1 MCKIKSRFHWK
12 IFYHHL
18 CKYQRKRDIL
28 SCINYHYFKRWE
40 VLSWHRV
47 GKLWYIF
54 HYMQILWDS
63 STSSTHW
70 PQCLHLT
77 PEVTK
82 LLSSF
87 LHFLLSCLFLF
98 ILQKVVHKSK
108 CTIPVWKSTIAFVYS
123 IEMAWTK
130 SKIFRDGESTSY
142 KSRLSYKSWHQ
153 NTYLVSRWFD
163 HY

>member
-1 MCKIKSRFHWK
+1 MFNLPVNAPLSSLCMFFTVFKMIGREQSRLHHDTPSFGFSKVRKTIMHKIQNMCKIKSRFHWK

-28 SCINYHYFKRWE
+28 SCINYHYFKCWE

-47 GKLWYIF
+47 DKLSYIF

-63 STSSTHW
+63 STLSTHW
-70 PQCLHLT
+70 PLCLHFT

-87 LHFLLSCLFLF
+87 LHFLLSCLF
-98 ILQKVVHKSK
+98 
-108 CTIPVWKSTIAFVYS
+108 C
-123 IEMAWTK
+123 
-130 SKIFRDGESTSY
+130 
-142 KSRLSYKSWHQ
+142 LSCKK
-153 NTYLVSRWFD
+153 
-163 HY
+163 